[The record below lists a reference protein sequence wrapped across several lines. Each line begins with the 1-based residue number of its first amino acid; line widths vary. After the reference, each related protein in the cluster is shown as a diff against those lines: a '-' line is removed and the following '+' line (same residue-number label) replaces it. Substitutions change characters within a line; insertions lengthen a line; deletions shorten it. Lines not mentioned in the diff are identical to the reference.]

1 MTRHILIVDDHRGVR
16 AALRLVLEGAGY
28 RVTTVAN
35 GQQALG
41 SIAAERPDVVLT
53 DVQMP
58 VLSGTELRARLLA
71 LDPTLPV
78 ILMCEEAALAAAHG
92 ADASLVKPFEP
103 EALLAALAHFTRAV
117 RSDPTA
123 R

>member
-16 AALRLVLEGAGY
+16 AALRLVIESAGY
-28 RVTTVAN
+28 RVTTAAN

-41 SIAAERPDVVLT
+41 YIAAERPDVVLT

-71 LDPTLPV
+71 LAPALPV
-78 ILMCEEAALAAAHG
+78 VLMSEDPAITALAAEHR
-92 ADASLVKPFEP
+92 ADASLAKPFEA
-103 EALLAALAHFTRAV
+103 EALLTILARLAPYQAA
-117 RSDPTA
+117 
-123 R
+123 